1 MRTMLRSAD
10 GASFDQIYLF
20 LQRCVKAG
28 SICIGGI
35 ASSIKYELFEYF
47 NWYILNSRPGVL
59 AFILVLYVYDVRGTA
74 ICHQPSLNTSTV
86 LYQR

>member
-28 SICIGGI
+28 SISIGGV
-35 ASSIKYELFEYF
+35 AASIKYDCTSYVSMYLYLPRIYSTYKYEY
-47 NWYILNSRPGVL
+47 YE
-59 AFILVLYVYDVRGTA
+59 
-74 ICHQPSLNTSTV
+74 
-86 LYQR
+86 